1 MAVAMTTG
9 RRVCESRRMTTDE
22 IEALLFEEEGTTL
35 DFKRDQYPFDQA
47 SDEDKSELLKDIL
60 AFANAFRR
68 TDAFILIG
76 IEDVKGGRGKVMG
89 VASQLDDAKLQ
100 QFVNSKT
107 QRAVTFSYRDAVH
120 DGRPI
125 GIIHVPLQQ
134 RPLYAKAGYG
144 KVKKGVVYLR
154 RGSST
159 DEATPDEIAQMGA
172 QQVQAHGV
180 EPSLELGLFERETGR
195 MLGHELAI
203 QSTLLQAPPE
213 SDIPDYRENRDL
225 YSSIAGS
232 LNRDYYRELTRFTQ
246 IVNFVRP
253 LSLALRNSSSVSAH
267 DVRMIFEIEDV
278 ENRLLFMDEHQFPR
292 APKARYDLMFV
303 PPPVLSA
310 VECDVDVSRVGSTW
324 RIQCLFGKIQPH
336 DTVKLSSD
344 LYVGSM
350 ESGLVSLDGKLY
362 ADNIGHPVPARLD
375 LTIETRTKEASLE
388 DIERLEY
395 ERFAQTPEGKRLLAE
410 ARDSGGEDG
419 KT

>member
-1 MAVAMTTG
+1 
-9 RRVCESRRMTTDE
+9 MTTDE

-76 IEDVKGGRGKVMG
+76 IEDVKGGRGKVVG

-107 QRAVTFSYRDAVH
+107 QRAVTFSYRDAFH
-120 DGRPI
+120 DGQPI
-125 GIIHVPLQQ
+125 GIIHLPLQQ

-159 DEATPDEIAQMGA
+159 DEATPDEVAQMGA
-172 QQVQAHGV
+172 QQMQAHGA

-195 MLGHELAI
+195 MLGHELAV

-213 SDIPDYRENRDL
+213 SDIPDYRESPDL

-253 LSLALRNSSSVSAH
+253 LSLAVHNSSSVSAH
-267 DVRMIFEIEDV
+267 DVRLVFEIEDV
-278 ENRLLFMDEHQFPR
+278 ENKFLFMDEHDLPRPPKRRTDFP
-292 APKARYDLMFV
+292 FV
-303 PPPVLSA
+303 RPPVMRALD
-310 VECDVDVSRVGSTW
+310 CDVDVSRTGTTW
-324 RIQCLFGKIQPH
+324 RIQCLFAKIQPR
-336 DTVKLSSD
+336 DTVRLSSD

-375 LTIETRTKEASLE
+375 LTFEARTKEASLE

-395 ERFAQTPEGKRLLAE
+395 ERFSQTPEGKRLLAD
-410 ARDSGGEDG
+410 AQDSGGEDG
-419 KT
+419 TT